1 MNKKIM
7 VIFAMLVVLVSAGF
21 AQQITRFAVIDT
33 SIIFDTFRRDSKA
46 ARDYDEKQE
55 KYSVKTKELSDE
67 IIQLRQKKVDA
78 AAAGKDSIAQK
89 YDEQIKN
96 KTAFLQ
102 EYVKA
107 CNDELAMLKKDLIN
121 DDEFYSSLYNAIQRV
136 AETEGYTMV
145 LTLQQGSG
153 IIWYSPTVDITD
165 KIIQELK
172 K

>member
-1 MNKKIM
+1 MNKKIIIICSM
-7 VIFAMLVVLVSAGF
+7 AIAFTAAAF

-33 SIIFDTFRRDSKA
+33 SVIFDTFRRDSKA
-46 ARDYDEKQE
+46 ARDYNEKQE
-55 KYSVKTKELSDE
+55 KYTLKTKELSEE
-67 IIQLRQKKVDA
+67 IIKLRQKKVDA
-78 AAAGKDSIAQK
+78 AAAGKDSVAQK
-89 YDEQIKN
+89 YEEQIKS
-96 KTAFLQ
+96 KTVFLQ

-107 CNDELAMLKKDLIN
+107 CNDELAMLKKNLIN